1 MAQQFT
7 TAPTS
12 PNYYVTHTINNIAL
26 INTLTNERKDWSRN
40 TIGLYKKLR
49 QCRYTIATAEY
60 HQTSRGCKY
69 TTSRNRDKHITSK

>member
-26 INTLTNERKDWSRN
+26 INTLTNERKDW
-40 TIGLYKKLR
+40 IKKYYR
-49 QCRYTIATAEY
+49 I
-60 HQTSRGCKY
+60 
-69 TTSRNRDKHITSK
+69 I